1 MTYDGVEERGLA
13 DVGEA
18 DDAGLQ
24 AHAQPGGAGEA
35 PAEPD
40 GRRRRRRRRRRRARA
55 AREEG
60 GVRGEAWLGR
70 EDAQGGDKVAASYP
84 RHFCLLPMLGD
95 GERRG
100 EGDLSKCAMN
110 K

>member
-40 GRRRRRRRRRRRARA
+40 GRRRRRRARA

-70 EDAQGGDKVAASYP
+70 EDAQGGDKVTASYP
-84 RHFCLLPMLGD
+84 RHFCLLLMLGD

-100 EGDLSKCAMN
+100 EGDLSKSVMHE
-110 K
+110 